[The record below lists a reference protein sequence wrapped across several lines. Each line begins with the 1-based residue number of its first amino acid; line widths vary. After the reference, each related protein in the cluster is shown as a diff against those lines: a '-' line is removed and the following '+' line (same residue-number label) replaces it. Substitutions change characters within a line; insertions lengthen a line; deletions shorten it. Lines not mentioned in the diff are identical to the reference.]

1 MFLKNVEFFLKK
13 FLFQIKILLFLNFFN
28 MLMLKINLK
37 KYYFKIF
44 LNKKHFKKEPQ
55 FFNQILNTSFTLEK
69 YVHKILFSYD
79 YFIKN
84 KL

>member
-1 MFLKNVEFFLKK
+1 
-13 FLFQIKILLFLNFFN
+13 
-28 MLMLKINLK
+28 MLKINFK

-44 LNKKHFKKEPQ
+44 LNKKQFKKKPQ

>member
-1 MFLKNVEFFLKK
+1 
-13 FLFQIKILLFLNFFN
+13 

-69 YVHKILFSYD
+69 YFHKILFSYD